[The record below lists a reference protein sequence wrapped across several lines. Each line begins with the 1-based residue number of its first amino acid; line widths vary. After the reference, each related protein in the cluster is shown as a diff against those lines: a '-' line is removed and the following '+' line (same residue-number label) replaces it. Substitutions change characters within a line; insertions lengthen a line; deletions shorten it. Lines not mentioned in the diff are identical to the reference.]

1 MNRTEIREWIEN
13 WVAEQ
18 LGISPDDVEADRS
31 LGSYG
36 LEAEDLERLVG
47 DIEEYFEET
56 LEADVIRARSTVASL
71 TRYLCE
77 LSGADDED
85 PSESEEA
92 TREVDMDELARH
104 PPALPITNDNSWN
117 AAHSFRSVHERS
129 SRMRQAGSGD
139 TR

>member
-13 WVAEQ
+13 WIADQ
-18 LGISPDDVEADRS
+18 LGISPDDVEGDRS

-36 LEAEDLERLVG
+36 LEADDLERFVG

-56 LEADVIRARSTVASL
+56 LEADSIRARSTVASL

-85 PSESEEA
+85 PGEAEEA
-92 TREVDMDELARH
+92 TREVDMDELARDIG
-104 PPALPITNDNSWN
+104 L
-117 AAHSFRSVHERS
+117 
-129 SRMRQAGSGD
+129 Q
-139 TR
+139 

>member
-13 WVAEQ
+13 WIAEQ
-18 LGISPDDVEADRS
+18 LGISPDDVEGDRS

-36 LEAEDLERLVG
+36 LEADDLERLVG

-56 LEADVIRARSTVASL
+56 LEADSIRARSTVASL

-85 PSESEEA
+85 PGEAEEA
-92 TREVDMDELARH
+92 TREVDMDELARDIG
-104 PPALPITNDNSWN
+104 L
-117 AAHSFRSVHERS
+117 
-129 SRMRQAGSGD
+129 Q
-139 TR
+139 

>member
-13 WVAEQ
+13 WLADE

-36 LEAEDLERLVG
+36 LEADDLERLTG

-56 LEADVIRARSTVASL
+56 LEAEVIRVRSTVSTL

-85 PSESEEA
+85 PGEAEEA
-92 TREVDMDELARH
+92 SREVDMDELARDIG
-104 PPALPITNDNSWN
+104 L
-117 AAHSFRSVHERS
+117 
-129 SRMRQAGSGD
+129 Q
-139 TR
+139 